1 MDATTGPARDELV
14 LTSVAG
20 TEARLEIAGVGAR
33 SFAFII
39 DWHIRLLAAVVWFGG
54 AGFLVG
60 RYVSADAIFGGGGSW
75 IAWLTFAPPAAIY
88 FLYHPVIEALT
99 GTTPGKRYAG
109 VRIVT
114 EQGLRPSLGAILVR
128 NLLRVVDS
136 LPTFYVLG
144 MIIAIIDGRARRL
157 GDMAAGTLLVRA
169 EDRVDEVFEAL
180 DARGASDL
188 DPQLAE
194 LIADLLGRWKT
205 LARDRR
211 GELGRRV
218 LARAGVEA
226 PAGDDDALRA
236 RLEALVGAAP

>member
-1 MDATTGPARDELV
+1 MDAMSSPAREELV

-39 DWHIRLLAAVVWFGG
+39 DWHVRLLAAVIWFGG

-60 RYVSADAIFGGGGSW
+60 EYVSAGAIFEFGAGW
-75 IAWLTFAPPAAIY
+75 IPWVTLAPPMAIY

-114 EQGLRPSLGAILVR
+114 ERGHRPSVGAILVR
-128 NLLRVVDS
+128 NLLRMIDS
-136 LPTFYVLG
+136 LPTFYVIG
-144 MIIAIIDGRARRL
+144 MIVAIIDGHARRL

-169 EDRVDEVFEAL
+169 EERMDDVFEAL
-180 DARGASDL
+180 DARSGSSL

-194 LIADLLGRWKT
+194 LVTDLLERWKT
-205 LARDRR
+205 LAPERR
-211 GELGRRV
+211 RELGRRM
-218 LARAGVEA
+218 LERAGAET
-226 PAGDDDALRA
+226 PDGDAALR
-236 RLEALVGAAP
+236 EALATLVEVRA